1 MITIPVPDFGVIF
14 AAASVIFAVIVSIEL
29 LYKARDF
36 LSDRSERNR
45 MDAARDNLR
54 RTRYRDDIDPLS

>member
-1 MITIPVPDFGVIF
+1 MVPMPSPDLGVIF
-14 AAASVIFAVIVSIEL
+14 AAASVGFAVIVTVEL
-29 LYKARDF
+29 LMKARDF

-54 RTRYRDDIDPLS
+54 RTRYRDDTDPLG